1 MMLKIN
7 TTTFNPQILYIANCY
22 TNEVRVG
29 ENHHHDF
36 LEISIICEGN
46 VIYDIEGERVK
57 LGKGDMLIFNPGVS
71 HYDITEPGMT
81 NAQLHIGFRNFALEG
96 YTRNTFPFK
105 KAFLRKKE
113 EESAILSISKQ
124 IIEEKDAGK
133 PGYDLIL
140 KAFVMQLIIHVLREA
155 TPEQLENNGVKLS
168 TDEQQKQILVNE
180 IIHYMEKH
188 HTEDVSL
195 STLSQTMYI
204 SPAYISKV
212 FKEETGES
220 PINYLIKIRLTR
232 AEELLKNKDV
242 SVKQAANM
250 VGYNDAYYF
259 SKLFKKYYG
268 FPSSENWRKSS

>member
-1 MMLKIN
+1 
-7 TTTFNPQILYIANCY
+7 
-22 TNEVRVG
+22 
-29 ENHHHDF
+29 
-36 LEISIICEGN
+36 
-46 VIYDIEGERVK
+46 
-57 LGKGDMLIFNPGVS
+57 MLIFNPGVN

-124 IIEEKDAGK
+124 IIEEKDAEK

-180 IIHYMEKH
+180 IIHYMENTIQK
-188 HTEDVSL
+188 TSR
-195 STLSQTMYI
+195 SQRFRKRCTLAPPI
-204 SPAYISKV
+204 SPKHL
-212 FKEETGES
+212 KKKPG
-220 PINYLIKIRLTR
+220 NHQLTT
-232 AEELLKNKDV
+232 
-242 SVKQAANM
+242 
-250 VGYNDAYYF
+250 
-259 SKLFKKYYG
+259 
-268 FPSSENWRKSS
+268 